1 MNENDDNRD
10 REGRDFSERKEKAE
24 EIRELVS
31 EDAEKAFITSIPP
44 TNGDEQRFEEL
55 QLIGFASFTK
65 ALKHDLIGLVEKA
78 SFESLLKA
86 IREGT
91 QTSFESVI
99 LGGGFRKLA
108 NPLNAYSF
116 QLIVNDSNGA
126 RMAAAPSFGSR
137 NTAVDMVERYWMAL
151 ARDIPFDRYDQSALI
166 ADACEDLNNLGFEQE
181 FGFECTPN
189 TIFRG
194 PYFGCDIGPHVSQF
208 LLQNFQFGNQPIE
221 QLQRYPREN
230 LDYLTDIET
239 WLRVNNGD
247 IDPTGFDII
256 DGTRHIITLRDAG
269 QWVHI
274 DLPFQSGL
282 WATLILLGLGAEISN
297 ASPYV
302 NGEIKTSGAFGSL
315 GDPDIAIQS
324 GLAAVYALKHAWFQK
339 WCVHLRL
346 RPEVYGQR
354 LELFRRGD
362 LGNSPD
368 RPFDDDRFKQLF
380 GEGTQV
386 WRETKVLD
394 RIFKYNKQQN
404 SRYNRVRYNCSD
416 GNGTW
421 LLPIAFPEGSPTH
434 PAYPGGHSAFI
445 AAGATILK
453 AFFADGEFPSP
464 KIPIANGQGLGD
476 YVGPTLTIHGE
487 LNKLIANI
495 TLFRDGA
502 GMHWRT
508 DGTALGPNNS
518 FDSSPAGVKTGG
530 NLLGENLAIS
540 MLRDVK
546 RTYREVVGNFEFK
559 GISGNTI
566 VV

>member
-1 MNENDDNRD
+1 MSENDDDRD
-10 REGRDFSERKEKAE
+10 REGRDFSARKERAE

-31 EDAEKAFITSIPP
+31 EDAENGFITSIPP
-44 TNGDEQRFEEL
+44 TNEDEARFEEL

-65 ALKHDLIGLVEKA
+65 ALKHNSMGLVEKA
-78 SFESLLKA
+78 SFESLLEA

-91 QTSFESVI
+91 QNSFESVI
-99 LGGGFRKLA
+99 LGGEIRKLA

-116 QLIVNDSNGA
+116 QLIGNDSNGA

-137 NTAVDMVERYWMAL
+137 NTAVDMVERYWMVL
-151 ARDIPFDRYDQSALI
+151 ARDIPFDQYDESALI

-194 PYFGCDIGPHVSQF
+194 SYFGCDIGPHVSQF

-239 WLRVNNGD
+239 WRAVNNGD
-247 IDPTGFDII
+247 IDPTGTDII
-256 DGTRHIITLRDAG
+256 EGTRHIITLRDAG

-282 WATLILLGLGAEISN
+282 WAILILLGLGAEISN

-302 NGEIKTSGAFGSL
+302 NGGITTSEAFGSL
-315 GDPDIAIQS
+315 GDPDLAIQS

-339 WCVHLRL
+339 WCVHRRL

-368 RPFDDDRFKQLF
+368 RPFDDDQFNQLF
-380 GEGTQV
+380 REGAQV

-394 RIFKYNKQQN
+394 RIFEYNKQQN
-404 SRYNRVRYNCSD
+404 LQSNRGDLS
-416 GNGTW
+416 GTW

-445 AAGATILK
+445 AAAATIIK
-453 AFFADGEFPSP
+453 AFFADGEFPTP
-464 KIPIANGQGLGD
+464 KIPIANGQRLED

-495 TLFRDGA
+495 TLLRDGA

-518 FDSSPAGVKTGG
+518 FDSSPAGLKTGG

-546 RTYREVVGNFEFK
+546 RTYREVIGNFEFQ
-559 GISGNTI
+559 GISGNKI
-566 VV
+566 EI